1 MGFSIPLLNFYDRI
15 FASKY
20 QIILGMAETE

>member
-1 MGFSIPLLNFYDRI
+1 MGFSMPLPNIYDRI